1 MRVIDLTHTIRPN
14 MPVFPGTPAPVL
26 QPAAT
31 LKTAGFRETGLI
43 LTSHTGTHID
53 APAHLLP
60 QGATLDAYPVERLIG
75 RGFLLDCRGQAMEP
89 QLLEGI
95 PAVQARDAFLLL
107 HTGWWEKWDSEAYF
121 QGCPF
126 LPPAMA
132 SAMVELGL
140 RGVGIDG
147 PSVDPVSSTS
157 LPSHRILLRAGLLIL
172 ENLTRL
178 DQLTDAPFT
187 LYALPLPYP
196 NADGAPARVIALQ

>member
-1 MRVIDLTHTIRPN
+1 MRAIDLTHTIRAD

-31 LKTAGFRETGLI
+31 LETAGFRETSLT
-43 LTSHTGTHID
+43 LTSHTGTHMD

-60 QGATLDAYPVERLIG
+60 QGLTLDAYPAERLIG
-75 RGFLLDCRGQAMEP
+75 RGLLLDCRGQAIDP
-89 QLLEGI
+89 PLLAEI
-95 PAVQARDAFLLL
+95 PPGLARDAFLLL
-107 HTGWWEKWDSEAYF
+107 HTGWWKTWDSGAYF

-132 SAMVELGL
+132 SALVALGL

-147 PSVDPVSSTS
+147 PSVDPISSDT
-157 LPSHRILLRAGLLIL
+157 LPAHRILLGAGLLIL
-172 ENLTRL
+172 ENLARL

-187 LYALPLPYP
+187 LCAFPLPYP

>member
-1 MRVIDLTHTIRPN
+1 MRAIDLTHTIRAD

-31 LKTAGFRETGLI
+31 LETAGFRETSLT
-43 LTSHTGTHID
+43 LTSHTGTHMD

-60 QGATLDAYPVERLIG
+60 QGLTLDAYPAERLIG
-75 RGFLLDCRGQAMEP
+75 RGLLLDCRGQALSP
-89 QLLEGI
+89 ALLQGLS
-95 PAVQARDAFLLL
+95 ASLARDAFLLL
-107 HTGWWEKWDSEAYF
+107 HTGWWKTWDSGAYF

-132 SAMVELGL
+132 SALVALGL

-147 PSVDPVSSTS
+147 PSVDPISSDT
-157 LPSHRILLRAGLLIL
+157 LPAHRILLGAGLLIL
-172 ENLTRL
+172 ENLARL
-178 DQLTDAPFT
+178 DQLTDASFT
-187 LYALPLPYP
+187 LCAFPLPYP

>member
-1 MRVIDLTHTIRPN
+1 MRAIDLTHTIRAD

-31 LKTAGFRETGLI
+31 LETAGFRETSLT
-43 LTSHTGTHID
+43 LTSHTGTHMD

-60 QGATLDAYPVERLIG
+60 QGPTLDAYPAERLIG
-75 RGFLLDCRGQAMEP
+75 RGLLLDCRGQALSP
-89 QLLEGI
+89 ALLQGLS
-95 PAVQARDAFLLL
+95 PGLARDAFLLL
-107 HTGWWEKWDSEAYF
+107 HTGWWNAWGSDAYF
-121 QGCPF
+121 QDCPF

-132 SAMVELGL
+132 SALAALEL

-147 PSVDPVSSTS
+147 PSVDPISSLA
-157 LPSHRILLRAGLLIL
+157 LPAHRILLGAGLLIL

-187 LYALPLPYP
+187 LCAFPLPYP

>member
-1 MRVIDLTHTIRPN
+1 MRAIDLTHTIRAD

-31 LKTAGFRETGLI
+31 LETAGFRETSLTF
-43 LTSHTGTHID
+43 TSHTGTHMD

-60 QGATLDAYPVERLIG
+60 QGPTLDAYPAERLIG
-75 RGFLLDCRGQAMEP
+75 RGLLLDCRGQALSP
-89 QLLEGI
+89 ALLQGLS
-95 PAVQARDAFLLL
+95 ASLARDAFLLL
-107 HTGWWEKWDSEAYF
+107 HTGWWKTWDSGAYF

-132 SAMVELGL
+132 SALVALGL

-147 PSVDPVSSTS
+147 PSVDPISSDT
-157 LPSHRILLRAGLLIL
+157 LPAHRILLGAGLLIL
-172 ENLTRL
+172 ENLARL

-187 LYALPLPYP
+187 LCALPLPYP

>member
-1 MRVIDLTHTIRPN
+1 MRIIDLTHTIRPT
-14 MPVFPGTPAPVL
+14 MPVFPGTPAPAL
-26 QPAAT
+26 GPIAT
-31 LKTAGFRETGLI
+31 LGAAGFRETCLT

-60 QGATLDAYPVERLIG
+60 QGPTLDAYPVEQFIG
-75 RGFLLDCRGQAMEP
+75 RGVLLDCRGRAIGP
-89 QLLEGI
+89 ALLEGI
-95 PAVQARDAFLLL
+95 PKAQARDAFLLL
-107 HTGWWEKWDSEAYF
+107 HTGWWERWDTGGYF
-121 QGCPF
+121 QDNPF

-132 SAMVELGL
+132 SAIAGLGF

-147 PSVDPVSSTS
+147 PSVDPVSSAS
-157 LPSHRILLRAGLLIL
+157 LPSHRVLLEAGLLII

-178 DQLTDAPFT
+178 DLLTEAPFT